1 MPIGDRASLD
11 WAGSGWIGSSAR
23 HVSNNVD
30 HLSNTEPEAETVTT
44 RENSTWSSPSYLR
57 LAAVAVAAAVAAPL
71 LVGCSSSSSGGSDP
85 LAGKKASGGT
95 VVVGSNNFAES
106 TVLAYI
112 YGETLKSKGIK
123 VSYKL
128 NIGTRETT
136 YGMMKNGT
144 LTVLPEFNGALL
156 SYLDPKAVAKTAA
169 ATDSAITAKLDPKL
183 TVLKD
188 SPAEDKDSVTVNAAT
203 AKKYHLTS
211 SSTIADISKI
221 SKDLVIGGSP
231 EFQTRQQGLVGLKSE
246 YGVVPKSF
254 KALDAGGPL
263 TESALKSNNV
273 QAADIFTTDPTIS
286 SAKFVTLQDPK
297 SLFGFGN
304 VLPLV
309 YKSGLTQAG
318 VDALNAVSAK
328 LDTAKLL
335 DLDTQ
340 VQTDKKDPLAV
351 AQAWLKSIGV
361 S

>member
-1 MPIGDRASLD
+1 M
-11 WAGSGWIGSSAR
+11 
-23 HVSNNVD
+23 
-30 HLSNTEPEAETVTT
+30 TT

-71 LVGCSSSSSGGSDP
+71 LVGCSSSSGGGSSDP

-112 YGETLKSKGIK
+112 YGETLKAKGIK

-156 SYLDPKAVAKTAA
+156 SYLNPKLVATTAA
-169 ATDSAITAKLDPKL
+169 ATDAGITAKLDPKL
-183 TVLKD
+183 TVLND
-188 SPAEDKDSVTVNAAT
+188 SPAQDKDSITVNAAT

-211 SSTIADISKI
+211 ASSIADLAKVGKEIS
-221 SKDLVIGGSP
+221 IGASP

-246 YGVVPKSF
+246 YNLVPKSF
-254 KALDAGGPL
+254 KPLDAGGPL
-263 TESALKSNNV
+263 TEAALKNNNV
-273 QAADIFTTDPTIS
+273 QAADIFTTDPTVTS
-286 SAKFVTLQDPK
+286 EKFVTLQDPK

-309 YKSGLTQAG
+309 YKSGLSQAG

-351 AQAWLKSIGV
+351 AQAWLKTVGV